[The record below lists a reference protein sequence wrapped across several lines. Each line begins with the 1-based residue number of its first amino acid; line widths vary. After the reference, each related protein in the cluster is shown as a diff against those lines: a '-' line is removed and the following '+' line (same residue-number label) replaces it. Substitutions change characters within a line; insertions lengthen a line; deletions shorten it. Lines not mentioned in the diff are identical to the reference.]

1 MMLSRELQDLEAGAG
16 ADGGGGGGG
25 GSGVGGGA
33 GGGAGGGEGGEGP
46 VAVESVKS
54 AMWLG
59 CAAWAGNGLCTCT
72 CTHHAHAHAQC
83 IMHNAHTHV
92 EHAHA
97 HALYVHYT
105 CAACAPQPLHC
116 TGRVVHV
123 RRRYAAW
130 LDLVDDLGLVEI
142 GLGVETG
149 LGGVFKGQYKGQFT
163 REKAPL
169 CFELTY

>member
-1 MMLSRELQDLEAGAG
+1 MRM
-16 ADGGGGGGG
+16 
-25 GSGVGGGA
+25 
-33 GGGAGGGEGGEGP
+33 
-46 VAVESVKS
+46 
-54 AMWLG
+54 
-59 CAAWAGNGLCTCT
+59 
-72 CTHHAHAHAQC
+72 H
-83 IMHNAHTHV
+83 MHNAQCTMHTRTWNMHMRM
-92 EHAHA
+92 
-97 HALYVHYT
+97 
-105 CAACAPQPLHC
+105 HC
-116 TGRVVHV
+116 TRTIRALHVRRCPCTARTGRAAHV